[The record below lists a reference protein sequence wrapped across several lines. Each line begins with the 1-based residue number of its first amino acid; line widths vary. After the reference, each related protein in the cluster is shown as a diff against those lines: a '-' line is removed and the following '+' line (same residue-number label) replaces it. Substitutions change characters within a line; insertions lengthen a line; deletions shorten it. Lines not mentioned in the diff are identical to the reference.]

1 MNVYRCWHY
10 LCRETAQ
17 VVIAGSSFSARRE
30 GAALLGV
37 DVWSIVA
44 RRVGL

>member
-17 VVIAGSSFSARRE
+17 VVIAVSSFSARRE
-30 GAALLGV
+30 VAKLLGV
-37 DVWSIVA
+37 DVTDIVA
-44 RRVGL
+44 QRVGE